1 MLHEA
6 DWKRMMNSYTN
17 LLLDNGTKLQA
28 EVKNKSSVSGIDG
41 SEGSST
47 ERINKLDASSLR

>member
-28 EVKNKSSVSGIDG
+28 EVKNKSSVSSIDG

-47 ERINKLDASSLR
+47 ERINKFDASSL